1 MNTTTK
7 AGPQPRPFINV
18 SSDARMAVRFWHGC
32 PDAKHFNRAKDP
44 GEEEAFDLGLLT
56 PKIGGRGYNLTARA
70 FDLGLVE
77 EGPVVEIDL
86 RDLEGPGC
94 HA

>member
-1 MNTTTK
+1 MTTK
-7 AGPQPRPFINV
+7 ARPQSREYPFISV

-56 PKIGGRGYNLTARA
+56 PKIGARGYNLTTRA
-70 FDLGLVE
+70 FDLGLVA

-86 RDLEGPGC
+86 RDIYTEAG
-94 HA
+94 